1 MTYYVGD
8 LGENSALGPSNERYF
23 YAIRVD
29 DDGNLYFTR
38 VDLWVDTGQIE
49 INKAGPLDD
58 NWDFF
63 ELGTDF
69 FEGKDPV
76 TRERPYPNLNY
87 DQYRFGPRS
96 AYYYLDSNGDLIV
109 RYNQTYDYPT
119 DV

>member
-1 MTYYVGD
+1 MTHYVGD
-8 LGENSALGPSNERYF
+8 IGQYSALGPTDERYF

-29 DDGNLYFTR
+29 SDGNLYFTR
-38 VDLWVDTGQIE
+38 IDMWVSTDMVE
-49 INKAGPLDD
+49 INKAGPLED

-69 FEGKDPV
+69 FEGKDPE
-76 TRERPYPNLNY
+76 TRERTYPNLKY
-87 DQYRFGPRS
+87 DQYRFGSRS
-96 AYYYLDSNGDLIV
+96 AYYYLDSNGDLVV